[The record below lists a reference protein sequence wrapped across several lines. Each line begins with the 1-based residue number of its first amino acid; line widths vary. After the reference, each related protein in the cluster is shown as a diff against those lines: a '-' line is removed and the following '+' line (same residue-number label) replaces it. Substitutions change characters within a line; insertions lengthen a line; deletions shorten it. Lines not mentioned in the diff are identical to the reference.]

1 MGKLLISSRHS
12 RIQLVPLCQAI
23 SMCRRML
30 RATTLATK
38 GGHDPCVLPR
48 AVPMLAPAPPNQA
61 SSAGE
66 GLLPL
71 ALTARGTGGGSATG
85 AGLVV
90 APRRL
95 TAFAMRVAA
104 ETRAER
110 LRAAGVVV
118 EAALRRFLVG
128 VAAAAVAGMAA
139 PSEVG
144 LSPVD

>member
-1 MGKLLISSRHS
+1 M
-12 RIQLVPLCQAI
+12 
-23 SMCRRML
+23 
-30 RATTLATK
+30 
-38 GGHDPCVLPR
+38 
-48 AVPMLAPAPPNQA
+48 
-61 SSAGE
+61 
-66 GLLPL
+66 

-110 LRAAGVVV
+110 LRGAGLVV
-118 EAALRRFLVG
+118 EDALRRFLVG

-144 LSPVD
+144 LSPVV

>member
-1 MGKLLISSRHS
+1 M
-12 RIQLVPLCQAI
+12 
-23 SMCRRML
+23 
-30 RATTLATK
+30 
-38 GGHDPCVLPR
+38 
-48 AVPMLAPAPPNQA
+48 
-61 SSAGE
+61 
-66 GLLPL
+66 
-71 ALTARGTGGGSATG
+71 
-85 AGLVV
+85 

-110 LRAAGVVV
+110 VRVAGVVV

-128 VAAAAVAGMAA
+128 VAAAVAGMAA

>member
-1 MGKLLISSRHS
+1 M
-12 RIQLVPLCQAI
+12 
-23 SMCRRML
+23 
-30 RATTLATK
+30 
-38 GGHDPCVLPR
+38 
-48 AVPMLAPAPPNQA
+48 
-61 SSAGE
+61 
-66 GLLPL
+66 

-104 ETRAER
+104 ETRGER
-110 LRAAGVVV
+110 VRVAGVVV

-128 VAAAAVAGMAA
+128 GAAAAVAGMAA

-144 LSPVD
+144 VTPDVELVLPVPRRGAPEDGLSPVD

>member
-1 MGKLLISSRHS
+1 M
-12 RIQLVPLCQAI
+12 
-23 SMCRRML
+23 
-30 RATTLATK
+30 
-38 GGHDPCVLPR
+38 
-48 AVPMLAPAPPNQA
+48 
-61 SSAGE
+61 
-66 GLLPL
+66 
-71 ALTARGTGGGSATG
+71 ALTARGTRGGSAIG

-110 LRAAGVVV
+110 LRGAGLVV
-118 EAALRRFLVG
+118 EDAMRRFLVG

-144 LSPVD
+144 LSPLV